1 MRIQL
6 KLFASL
12 REAVNVGSET
22 IDLPGH
28 VLTTDQLRVWLA
40 SRGDRWSEAFAAKK
54 VLRIAINQNMIEDCA
69 NLADGQEVAFFP
81 PVTGG

>member
-12 REAVNVGSET
+12 REMVNVASET
-22 IDLPGH
+22 IDLPEH
-28 VLTTDQLRVWLA
+28 ILTTNQLRVWLA
-40 SRGDRWSEAFAAKK
+40 SRGETWGEAFSEKRI
-54 VLRIAINQNMIEDCA
+54 LRIAINQNMIEDCA